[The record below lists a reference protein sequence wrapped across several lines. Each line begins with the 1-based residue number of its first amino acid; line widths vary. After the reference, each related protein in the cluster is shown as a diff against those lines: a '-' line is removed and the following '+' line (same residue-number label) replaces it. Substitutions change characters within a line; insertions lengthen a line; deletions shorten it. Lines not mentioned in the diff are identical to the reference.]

1 MRGNVL
7 IIGASGDIGV
17 AIAKELAN
25 AGYGLLLHY
34 HQNKETLEAVSA
46 SIGAESIL
54 LMLQA
59 DLRYAENIE
68 VFLKQLVF
76 PVDAI
81 VFAGGTADYGLFQ
94 DVSEATMDEMLG
106 LHLKAPW
113 LITQKLLPEMIKNK
127 SGKIVFITSIWG
139 DIGASNEV
147 IYSAVK
153 GAQNSF
159 VKALAKEVAPSGITV
174 NAISPGFIDTK
185 MNAHLLPEERASII
199 AEIPSNRAGTPQDVA
214 NAVGFLLDEK
224 SSYIQGEILQ
234 INGGW

>member
-17 AIAKELAN
+17 AIARELAN

-34 HQNKETLEAVSA
+34 HQNRETLEAVQA

-59 DLRYAENIE
+59 DLRYAENIQA
-68 VFLKQLVF
+68 FLKQIVF

-113 LITQKLLPEMIKNK
+113 LITQKLLPEMIKNR

>member
-46 SIGAESIL
+46 SIGVESIL

-199 AEIPSNRAGTPQDVA
+199 AEIPSNRAGTPQDIA

>member
-46 SIGAESIL
+46 SIGVESIL

>member
-68 VFLKQLVF
+68 VFLKQLFF

-199 AEIPSNRAGTPQDVA
+199 AEIPSNRAGTPQDIA